1 MVGKL
6 FEIKYVEHEEI
17 FYQTGRLQTYDLRC
31 ELFEYSS
38 ERINTGNTIIDQIE
52 TDYSN
57 DLKFYEFTLEDDS
70 GSLLLEDGGSLLQ
83 EYTLN
88 TTDAQANNSLFR
100 DTIITD
106 SIIDFTESDP
116 WSENKF

>member
-1 MVGKL
+1 
-6 FEIKYVEHEEI
+6 
-17 FYQTGRLQTYDLRC
+17 
-31 ELFEYSS
+31 
-38 ERINTGNTIIDQIE
+38 
-52 TDYSN
+52 
-57 DLKFYEFTLEDDS
+57 
-70 GSLLLEDGGSLLQ
+70 LLEDGGSLLQ